1 MTVLF
6 APLPPDFDQLA
17 LAARIKRGN
26 GIGNDPDL
34 RSAGER
40 TYAAFEA
47 VNFAPLLPHA
57 ARQALGSGTEETPT
71 PRLRD
76 WRHIPYA
83 LWLSGGRGL
92 HTQTALVDRYLTQT
106 LHETVRSR
114 RPMRWGRSMLHT
126 YWQHFDLDNP
136 VLLKLA
142 KAAGTFFKQPKV
154 IQSLQDGEAAGL
166 VRLVTELDM
175 FDPQLG
181 PTNIA
186 RDILSLPPHI
196 SLVQWQ
202 SQHSLSDGFWL
213 SPFCRQAFMH
223 ALSEPQDVRSSLAF
237 VRRMCEW
244 AVHAPDTDVRRFRY
258 PLCRDDFAYNLLSPW
273 FERSPPPEL
282 QNALLSELLRTLGD
296 PRHDHAGW
304 LGVRREAIKTA
315 SRWMTARTLDAFFD
329 ILKHTQDDIG
339 SYRRQFW
346 QAYSQGGHIS
356 EAWVALGTDAAVQLA
371 RIDPAGELSY
381 AQILGKIA
389 PNQSVLMLRM
399 GDLLLCDWSHQGRLR
414 AISASSRQ
422 APKLYLPQYELFE
435 LRFATPLDFNQ
446 GQDQDPGLL
455 HTGSK
460 QGAWQDTARQFIA
473 QHLNIHLPLADLMPA
488 DQRTA

>member
-1 MTVLF
+1 MTVMF
-6 APLPPDFDQLA
+6 APLPLDFELLA
-17 LAARIKRGN
+17 RASRIKRGN

-34 RSAGER
+34 KGVGER

-57 ARQALGSGTEETPT
+57 ARQTMASATEETPT

-126 YWQHFDLDNP
+126 YWQHFDLENP

-154 IQSLQDGEAAGL
+154 IQALEGGQSAGL

-175 FDPQLG
+175 FDPLLG
-181 PTNIA
+181 PANIA
-186 RDILSLPPHI
+186 SDILNLSPDT

-202 SQHSLSDGFWL
+202 SQHGLSEGFWL
-213 SPFCRQAFMH
+213 SPFCRRAFLH
-223 ALSEPQDVRSSLAF
+223 ALSAPEDVRSSLSYAK
-237 VRRMCEW
+237 RLCEW
-244 AVHAPDTDVRRFRY
+244 AVHDPDTGVRRFRY
-258 PLCRDDFAYNLLSPW
+258 PLFRDDFAYSLLSPW
-273 FERSPPPEL
+273 FKHSPPTDV

-304 LGVRREAIKTA
+304 LGVRREAITTA

-339 SYRRQFW
+339 PYRRQFW

-356 EAWVALGTDAAVQLA
+356 EAWVALGNDAAAQLA

-422 APKLYLPQYELFE
+422 APKLYLPHYELFE

-473 QHLNIHLPLADLMPA
+473 QHLNIHLPLADLMP
-488 DQRTA
+488 DSQRTA